1 MKKEI
6 NSKSKRKWIMGGLA
20 AFASVALLTTGFAV
34 WVVGTS
40 KTDASN
46 NVTVS
51 VDTANNKSIV
61 FTWNAGDD
69 STIDL
74 KESNATSGKIVNVE
88 GNDTVNQP
96 LEISYAQSYIK
107 YGSSYDFNFKSI
119 QFSIAEPSETE
130 EDIAS
135 VKVNG
140 SGSLTGDGYARTGSE
155 YTYIKAPKAIN
166 IASLTPVESGNTKTI
181 TISNGFLEFGWG
193 DFFDGKSPA
202 EYYNNLYQNET
213 DQEKLTTAADEITSE
228 LTAMNTQLNGK
239 KIKLVATLST
249 TEVKV

>member
-88 GNDTVNQP
+88 ENDSVNNP
-96 LEISYAQSYIK
+96 LQISYNASTIK
-107 YGSSYDFNFKSI
+107 FGTSYDFKFNSI
-119 QFSIAEPSETE
+119 QFSIEEPGDGETE
-130 EDIAS
+130 YAS
-135 VKVNG
+135 VKVKTDANKL
-140 SGSLTGDGYARTGSE
+140 SGSYARTGGE
-155 YTYIKAPKAIN
+155 YTYITAPKAIN
-166 IASLTPVESGNTKTI
+166 IESLTAVESGNTKTI
-181 TISNGFLEFGWG
+181 TISQGKLDFNWG
-193 DFFDGKSPA
+193 NFFDGKSPA
-202 EYYNNLYQNET
+202 TYYNEKYAEENE
-213 DQEKLTTAADEITSE
+213 QEKLTTAADEITSE
-228 LTAMNTQLNGK
+228 LKAMNTQLNGK

-249 TEVKV
+249 EKA